1 MVDHL
6 RILFV
11 TPAFPPFSGGGE
23 RYARSLALELTERG
37 HALTI
42 VTSGARKEQDFWQGA
57 AGGTR
62 ETSGPLTVVRCPLRP
77 FPGGR
82 PALLAWRKA
91 MVLLS
96 TLPGDQSR
104 LLSRMARAV
113 PLVAGL
119 EDVLEELAGEVD
131 LVHGFNISW
140 EHGVVAARAFA
151 RKEKVPYVVTPFAH
165 LGEAISGTRSRMP
178 DGSRRVALNNT
189 MDHQRR
195 ILAEAG
201 AVLTLTDAERQSL
214 AAWGIRPRRVYVAGA
229 GLDPAPANLPDADDV
244 LDRHELSVP
253 FALFIGRINYDK
265 GALHAAEATLQ
276 RRRKGDAITL
286 ALIGRKTAEFERFYA
301 RLNAKERAGMRL
313 LGTVEEAE
321 KHALLGRAA
330 MLLLPSRTDSFGIV
344 LLEAWSHG
352 KPVIGARA
360 GGIRAVIEDGE
371 DGLLVPFGDVKAL
384 SRAMAKLLTH
394 EEMAR
399 IMGER
404 GREKVQRTHTWE
416 RVCDRVLESY
426 HHVLGQ

>member
-1 MVDHL
+1 MKRMAHA
-6 RILFV
+6 RLF
-11 TPAFPPFSGGGE
+11 A
-23 RYARSLALELTERG
+23 
-37 HALTI
+37 
-42 VTSGARKEQDFWQGA
+42 
-57 AGGTR
+57 
-62 ETSGPLTVVRCPLRP
+62 

-82 PALLAWRKA
+82 QGLLAWRKA

-96 TLPGDQSR
+96 ALPRDQSR

-119 EDVLEELAGEVD
+119 ENVLEEVAGDVD

-140 EHGVVAARAFA
+140 EHGVVAARAVA
-151 RKEKVPYVVTPFAH
+151 RDENVPYVVTPFAH
-165 LGEAISGTRSRMP
+165 LGENVSGGHSRIR
-178 DGSRRVALNNT
+178 DGSSRVARNNT

-195 ILAEAG
+195 IMSEAG

-214 AAWGIRPRRVYVAGA
+214 SAWGIRPRGVYVAGA
-229 GLDPAPANLPDADDV
+229 GLDPAPANLPDAGDV
-244 LDRHELSVP
+244 LARHELPAP

-265 GALHAAEATLQ
+265 GALHAVEATLQ
-276 RRRKGDAITL
+276 RRRQGDDVAL
-286 ALIGRKTAEFERFYA
+286 AMIGRKTAEFERFYA
-301 RLNAKERAGMRL
+301 RLGAQERASIRL
-313 LGTVEEAE
+313 LGTVDEAE
-321 KHALLGRAA
+321 KHALLSRAA

-360 GGIRAVIEDGE
+360 GGIPAVIDDGE
-371 DGLLVPFGDVKAL
+371 DGLLVPFGDVKTL
-384 SRAMAKLLTH
+384 SQAMGKLLTD

-404 GREKVQRTHTWE
+404 GREKVQRRYTWE

-426 HHVLGQ
+426 RHVLGQQVTSF